1 METLGV
7 VVVQM
12 DSSCSCGWRCVFSDA
27 VGVCVGGLS
36 ALFSV
41 LVERLRS
48 SYWNE
53 EAVGSDVTVPSEGVI
68 HT

>member
-41 LVERLRS
+41 LVERL
-48 SYWNE
+48 
-53 EAVGSDVTVPSEGVI
+53 
-68 HT
+68 

>member
-12 DSSCSCGWRCVFSDA
+12 DSSCGWRCVFSD
-27 VGVCVGGLS
+27 VVQVCVGGLS

-41 LVERLRS
+41 LVERL
-48 SYWNE
+48 
-53 EAVGSDVTVPSEGVI
+53 
-68 HT
+68 